1 MLHLA
6 LEKEDCYGW
15 GKYPSKNNVSISFSE
30 DPSGDPY
37 NLESDNNIGTLFKSV
52 SDTLNNYEDTF
63 HRLPNID
70 DGNNNQICDTVDVTD
85 GMVSEK
91 VRINTC
97 NNNDEIQNDGENSI
111 NNIRS
116 VKIVKKS
123 KQSSN
128 ASVRK
133 HPVLGGCSCKGNCHL
148 IIYF

>member
-1 MLHLA
+1 MDKPYASRASKMIHLA

-70 DGNNNQICDTVDVTD
+70 DGQQPN
-85 GMVSEK
+85 
-91 VRINTC
+91 
-97 NNNDEIQNDGENSI
+97 
-111 NNIRS
+111 
-116 VKIVKKS
+116 
-123 KQSSN
+123 
-128 ASVRK
+128 
-133 HPVLGGCSCKGNCHL
+133 L
-148 IIYF
+148 